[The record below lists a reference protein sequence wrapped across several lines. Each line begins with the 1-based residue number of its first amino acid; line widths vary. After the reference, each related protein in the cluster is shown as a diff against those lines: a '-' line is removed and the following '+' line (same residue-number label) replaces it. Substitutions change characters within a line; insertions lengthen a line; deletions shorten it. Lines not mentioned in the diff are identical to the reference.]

1 MKKRIIFLFV
11 ALLSVISTTFAKDYS
26 KEYQKLLKKYDVDIV
41 ARDVVGGEDFWN
53 FTWRQNERFYDF
65 MSAVKK
71 EKSSAKENFSRLG
84 EAG

>member
-1 MKKRIIFLFV
+1 MKKRILFMIV
-11 ALLSVISTTFAKDYS
+11 VLLSAISTTFAKNHS

-41 ARDVVGGEDFWN
+41 ARDVIGGEDFWN

-71 EKSSAKENFSRLG
+71 KNPLQRKPLPV
-84 EAG
+84 